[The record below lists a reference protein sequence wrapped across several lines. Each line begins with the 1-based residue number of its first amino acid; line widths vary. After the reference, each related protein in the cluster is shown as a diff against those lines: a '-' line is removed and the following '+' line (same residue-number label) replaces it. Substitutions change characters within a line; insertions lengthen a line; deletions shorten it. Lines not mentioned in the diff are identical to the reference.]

1 MINIVDV
8 QLCINVFLGVEL
20 DADISARADV
30 NSDSSVNVLDVQQ
43 IVNIIL
49 TG

>member
-20 DADISARADV
+20 DAGITTRADV
-30 NSDSSVNVLDVQQ
+30 NSDGSVNVLDVQQ
-43 IVNIIL
+43 LVNTIL
-49 TG
+49 LG